1 MKGHSIPWH
10 DVVSTSVR
18 TRRDNG
24 ALTPGP
30 RSVPSIS
37 AAQFTHDKE
46 PPPPLTA
53 QEIISEH
60 SGPPESS
67 SAWFSRRGIGGRA

>member
-30 RSVPSIS
+30 GSVPSIS

-46 PPPPLTA
+46 PPPPTA